1 MASQPVRALHDNA
14 VTKPAT
20 AVQRRA
26 RGVKVPTMPRRI
38 VKYLSR
44 WVETR
49 RDRWYL
55 RIFGERLMDHQ
66 LWSLNR
72 HSITAGFGA
81 GVAIA
86 FIPLPVHTLVAV
98 LVALYWRLNLPV
110 TLASTWVVNPFTVVP
125 AFYGAYR
132 LGALLLHHPSH
143 YFAFSLSWR
152 WLEHG
157 LGPRWKP
164 FLLGCLVSS
173 IVCGL
178 LGRWGLEFAW
188 RTVVR
193 RKYRRRAAHRANAG
207 IRG

>member
-1 MASQPVRALHDNA
+1 
-14 VTKPAT
+14 
-20 AVQRRA
+20 
-26 RGVKVPTMPRRI
+26 MPRRL

-55 RIFGERLMDHQ
+55 RIFGERLMHHQ

-81 GVAIA
+81 GLAIA
-86 FIPLPVHTLVAV
+86 FIPLPVHTIVAV
-98 LVALYWRLNLPV
+98 LAALYWRLNLPV

-125 AFYGAYR
+125 IFYGAYR
-132 LGALLLHHPSH
+132 LGALLLHRPTH

-164 FLLGCLVSS
+164 FLVGCLVSA
-173 IVCGL
+173 IVAGL
-178 LGRWGLEFAW
+178 LGRWGLEFGW
-188 RTVVR
+188 RWVVR
-193 RKYRRRAAHRANAG
+193 RKYRRRCALRASAET
-207 IRG
+207 RG

>member
-1 MASQPVRALHDNA
+1 MQQGAPGAK
-14 VTKPAT
+14 VTL
-20 AVQRRA
+20 
-26 RGVKVPTMPRRI
+26 MPRRL

-55 RIFGERLMDHQ
+55 RIFGERLMHHQ

-72 HSITAGFGA
+72 RSITAGFGA
-81 GVAIA
+81 GIAIA
-86 FIPLPVHTLVAV
+86 FIPLPVHTIVAV
-98 LVALYWRLNLPV
+98 LAALYWRLNLPV

-125 AFYGAYR
+125 IFYGAYR

-164 FLLGCLVSS
+164 FLLGCLVSA
-173 IVCGL
+173 IVGGL
-178 LGRWGLEFAW
+178 LGRWGLEFGW
-188 RTVVR
+188 RWVVR
-193 RKYRRRAAHRANAG
+193 RKYRRRCELRANPV